1 MQKLKEIIKERLP
14 FYSALQSHPNFDKRL
29 KWELIEV
36 DVQDQEEYFTSLYA
50 NSKKYETNE
59 NNLLI
64 CVLLGL
70 CDEVD
75 LDKDPVTKMGEF
87 PDVDVDYLKIV
98 RDYLK
103 NEWAPQVFGPDK
115 VCNIGNYGTFGLK
128 STLIDM
134 ARVHGLD
141 RGDILKITTALRM
154 KDDEGEILTFENAL
168 KLYPELKDYCDKN
181 PEVATAT
188 QKLLHRNRSMGKH
201 AGGLILCN
209 QRIDNFVPLVRG
221 SEGETVSAWVEGL
234 HGQDLG
240 PVGLIKFDLLVV
252 NSLWQI

>member
-1 MQKLKEIIKERLP
+1 LIWKKNLK
-14 FYSALQSHPNFDKRL
+14 
-29 KWELIEV
+29 
-36 DVQDQEEYFTSLYA
+36 
-50 NSKKYETNE
+50 
-59 NNLLI
+59 
-64 CVLLGL
+64 
-70 CDEVD
+70 
-75 LDKDPVTKMGEF
+75 TKTGEF
-87 PDVDVDYLKIV
+87 PDVDVDYLPIV

-103 NEWAPQVFGPDK
+103 TTWAPKVFGETR

-141 RGDILKITTALRM
+141 RQEVLQITTELKL
-154 KDDEGEILTFENAL
+154 KDDEGQALTYDKAL
-168 KLYPELKDYCDKN
+168 ELYPKLKAYCEAHPD
-181 PEVATAT
+181 VAQAT

-209 QRIDNFVPLVRG
+209 QDIDKFVPLVKG
-221 SEGETVSAWVEGL
+221 TDGEAVSAWVEGL

-252 NSLWQI
+252 NGLWQIALTVKLVKERHNIKNISAYPGEWDWSDTSYLNDPLSIQTANAGDLEMHISIRFRWYQEACHKRRC